1 MTFPII
7 RSLHDVLPALE
18 GHDEF
23 RVMDKGKHWTVDY
36 IFQQQSSF
44 RPNPMHGSKAE
55 EYAILRRECRGLKFD
70 KEGRLLAR
78 PFHKF
83 FNLFETEETQ
93 LHALPLE
100 AAMVTEKLDGSMIH
114 PVLMSGDKLALM
126 TMQWRSPIARQA
138 EEHAFASRHGYEDLC
153 RSLLCRGFMPIFE
166 WCSRRQ
172 RIIVDHPDDRLV
184 LLAVRHQ
191 IEGWYLPPGNVQ
203 AAAMSYGVP
212 SVHAERIPKD
222 FGGWLAR
229 IRALPVSE
237 EGVVLVFP
245 SGQRVKVKGDAYT
258 KAHQAMEGVG
268 REAWVLD
275 LVLAGKED
283 DVLPFLPLECR
294 DAVTG
299 FATSVRDGLKGT
311 AARIEARAAE
321 LLARAKGDRKIL
333 ASLVAQEP
341 EVDRPFLFQAAGKPG
356 SLLERLVQDAR
367 KKRLTEERID
377 QISPWWGGMRWRAPR
392 GSGTEAEME

>member
-7 RSLHDVLPALE
+7 RSLQDVLPALE

-23 RVMDKGKHWTVDY
+23 RVMDKGTHLTVDY

-44 RPNPMHGSKAE
+44 KPNPVHGPKAD

-83 FNLFETEETQ
+83 FNLFETEET
-93 LHALPLE
+93 LPSALPLE
-100 AAMVTEKLDGSMIH
+100 EAMITEKLDGSMIH
-114 PVLMSGDKLALM
+114 PVLMPDDKLVLM

-138 EEHAFASRHGYEDLC
+138 EEHALVSRHGYEDFC
-153 RSLLCRGFMPIFE
+153 RALLREGLMPIFE
-166 WCSRRQ
+166 WCSRQQ
-172 RIIVDHPDDRLV
+172 RIIVDHPEDRLV

-191 IEGWYLPPGNVQ
+191 IEGWYVGQEDVE
-203 AAAMSYGVP
+203 AAAKPYAVP
-212 SVHAERIPKD
+212 TVRAERIPDD
-222 FGGWLAR
+222 FSGWLAR
-229 IRALPVSE
+229 IRSLPVTE

-258 KAHQAMEGVG
+258 KAHQAMEGVS

-275 LVLAGKED
+275 LILTGKED
-283 DVLPFLPLECR
+283 DVLPFLSPETR
-294 DAVTG
+294 ESVIG
-299 FATSVRDGLKGT
+299 FANSVREGLKGT

-321 LLARAKGDRKIL
+321 LLAHAGGDRRIL
-333 ASLVAQEP
+333 ASFVTQELQA
-341 EVDRPFLFQAAGKPG
+341 EQAFLFQAANKPG
-356 SLLERLVQDAR
+356 SVLERLIQDAL
-367 KKRLTEERID
+367 KKRLTEERIE
-377 QISPWWGGMRWRAPR
+377 QIRPWWGDTRWRAPMKP
-392 GSGTEAEME
+392 GTETGME